1 MDWRGRLAAGM
12 AVSLAL
18 CGALCAATPSYAWAD
33 TLDGIDIA
41 SYQAGIDASEVEGDF
56 VIPKATQGTGY
67 TNPYWREWADETLAS
82 GKLLG
87 LYHYASGGNPVAE
100 ADHFVNEIG
109 GYAGQ
114 GVFVLDWE
122 SYQNDVFDSGG
133 DADWIA
139 QFRDEVYARTGQWC
153 LVYVSRSAADLTGVD
168 NEHLWIAQY
177 ASNDAV
183 YGYDQSPWHM
193 QRDLDNGI
201 AMRQYTSRG
210 YIDGWGGAL
219 DLDLFY
225 GSASDWA
232 ALANGADSN
241 DTGEV
246 KATYTYGIDVD
257 GYIGYNSTTAWQQQL
272 HTGIVDGSISGHN
285 SWRHKYAPS
294 VTSWDKSYLYG
305 SNTIKCAQDYLVSQ
319 GYSVGA
325 SGSDGYIGPDTVSA
339 IQRFLCDRGY
349 DVGVSGVDGILGH
362 DTAVALQQSLNDDAW
377 E

>member
-1 MDWRGRLAAGM
+1 MTKHKIAAIGAGLMLGASFALGGVTPALAE
-12 AVSLAL
+12 
-18 CGALCAATPSYAWAD
+18 

-67 TNPYWREWADETLAS
+67 TNPYWREWAQETLAAD
-82 GKLLG
+82 KELG
-87 LYHYASGGNPVAE
+87 LYHYASGGNPIAE
-100 ADHFVNEIG
+100 ADHFVNEVG
-109 GYAGQ
+109 DYAGQ

-139 QFRDEVYARTGQWC
+139 QFRDEVYTRTGQWC

-168 NEHLWIAQY
+168 NEHMWIAQY
-177 ASNDAV
+177 ASNDDV
-183 YGYDQSPWHM
+183 SGYQSDIWHM
-193 QRDLDNGI
+193 SLDLADGV

-210 YIDGWGGAL
+210 FISGWGGAL
-219 DLDLFY
+219 DLDVFY
-225 GSASDWA
+225 GSTADWDT
-232 ALANGADSN
+232 LTNGSN
-241 DTGEV
+241 TDDPGEV
-246 KATYTYGIDVD
+246 QATYTYGIDVD
-257 GYIGYNSTTAWQQQL
+257 GYIGYNTTTALQQQL

-325 SGSDGYIGPDTVSA
+325 SGSDGYLGPDTVSA
-339 IQRFLCDRGY
+339 IQRFLYDRGY

-377 E
+377 A